1 MRSFNIKNLKEEA
14 VLNTIYGENENLLN
28 RYFYID
34 SKSLKKIDIG
44 QKINILSPIKT
55 QQAQEMVG
63 FLKLIQKI
71 GVDNAL
77 NIKNLPQKELER
89 IKNEIINDL
98 RIEIRKKENICIIY
112 NELVLEKSLNIT
124 YPKNFSGYFND
135 GFLRVFNKDRT
146 TLKGYIELIENAYQD
161 KTINKN
167 KMFISI
173 FKKFEP
179 YDYELYIYDIY
190 KNPINF
196 IKTKNITTT
205 VRFIPIIKD
214 MVEQINEIQED
225 KKINILVLNVFSTKH
240 EIEGMEEVM
249 KYINPL
255 RIKHPEIKKFIE
267 YIHQFG
273 IMKALALT
281 DLETENIYFHFNSE
295 KNSYYVYL
303 ELNKVEGFYDI
314 YNYFIEKKIEK
325 MKEIITQEFKIN
337 DNYTVLNGKVIDINI
352 NHIPNIIE
360 SILNTYVKKEEKWNT
375 Q

>member
-360 SILNTYVKKEEKWNT
+360 SILNTYVKKEEK
-375 Q
+375 